1 MRKLLV
7 NNVSIFIYA
16 LLSTFFIS
24 FTITDNFI
32 SLVMS
37 VSGAALIQTGML
49 ALFFIMY
56 KKILAKCFTSR
67 NIWFTVLAVIGII
80 NALNGR
86 AKELPII
93 GKYRLLK

>member
-49 ALFFIMY
+49 ALFFIR
-56 KKILAKCFTSR
+56 KFCRS
-67 NIWFTVLAVIGII
+67 VLLREIYG
-80 NALNGR
+80 LR
-86 AKELPII
+86 YWQSL
-93 GKYRLLK
+93 

>member
-56 KKILAKCFTSR
+56 KKILS
-67 NIWFTVLAVIGII
+67 NTVTDHNTA
-80 NALNGR
+80 
-86 AKELPII
+86 
-93 GKYRLLK
+93 